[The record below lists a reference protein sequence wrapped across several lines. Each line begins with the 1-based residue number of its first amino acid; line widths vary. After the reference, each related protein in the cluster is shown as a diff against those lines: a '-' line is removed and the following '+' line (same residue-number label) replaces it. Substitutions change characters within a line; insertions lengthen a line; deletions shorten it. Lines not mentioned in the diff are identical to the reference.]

1 MIGILE
7 DRERRYEETLKLIEL
22 NLGTVLCAKINYPG
36 KNKNTEC
43 AKMAF
48 SILRQEIYKEFDGK
62 IKVEKKLSGCDGDS
76 LLLII
81 DLPIIEVKKRSI
93 KIETEHPLG
102 RIFDVDIYNKDGVPL
117 SRGDFNI
124 QERKCIVCGNAVRE
138 CIVKKRHSVEEVL
151 EKVNT
156 MIKEYGDRYDK

>member
-1 MIGILE
+1 
-7 DRERRYEETLKLIEL
+7 
-22 NLGTVLCAKINYPG
+22 
-36 KNKNTEC
+36 
-43 AKMAF
+43 MAF
-48 SILRQEIYKEFDGK
+48 SVLRQEIYKEFDGK
-62 IKVEKKLSGCDGDS
+62 IKVEKKLSGYDGDS

-102 RIFDVDIYNKDGVPL
+102 RIFDVDIYNRDGVPL

-124 QERKCIVCGNAVRE
+124 QERKCIVCGSAARE
-138 CIVKKRHSVEEVL
+138 CIVKKRHSLGEVL
-151 EKVNT
+151 ERVNK